1 MRRFLPILTGLAS
14 GGLAFPYLPDLLS
27 RSDKLP
33 PTADALYVFPGKL
46 ETRAKCSAR
55 LFRQGLAP
63 LVVFTGSRIRPELR
77 AVGMPYSDAELG
89 AKLAAR
95 AGVPASAEVIIPSG
109 RSTWAD
115 AAAVSEWAAQ
125 TGNRSISAVTSPS
138 HARRAGE
145 SLRIALEPIGGK
157 VWMTTCERSYSDIS
171 GWWWHEKPLI
181 EVSNETIKLGLYLF
195 KYFLPSWLGLSPE
208 APSTEIQP
216 QPAPSEKKTR

>member
-1 MRRFLPILTGLAS
+1 MVLSIGL
-14 GGLAFPYLPDLLS
+14 LAFPYLPDLLS
-27 RSDKLP
+27 RSDQLP

-77 AVGMPYSDAELG
+77 AIGMPYSDAELG

-95 AGVPASAEVIIPSG
+95 AGVPTSAEIIIPAG

-115 AAAVSEWAAQ
+115 AAAVSQWAEQ
-125 TGNRSISAVTSPS
+125 TGNRRIIAVTSPS

-145 SLRIALEPIGGK
+145 SLRIALEPLGGK
-157 VWMTTCERSYSDIS
+157 VWVTTCERSYSDIS

-181 EVSNETIKLGLYLF
+181 EVTNETIKLGLYLF
-195 KYFLPSWLGLSPE
+195 KYFLPSWLSLTPDSPS
-208 APSTEIQP
+208 AGVDP
-216 QPAPSEKKTR
+216 QPAPSEKKSQ

>member
-1 MRRFLPILTGLAS
+1 MVLSIGL
-14 GGLAFPYLPDLLS
+14 LAFPYLPDLLS
-27 RSDKLP
+27 RSDQLP

-77 AVGMPYSDAELG
+77 AIGMPYSDAELG

-95 AGVPASAEVIIPSG
+95 AGVPTSAEIIIPAG

-115 AAAVSEWAAQ
+115 AAAVSQWAQQ
-125 TGNRSISAVTSPS
+125 TGNRRIIAVTSPS

-145 SLRIALEPIGGK
+145 SLRIALEPLGGK
-157 VWMTTCERSYSDIS
+157 VWVTTCERSYSDIS

-181 EVSNETIKLGLYLF
+181 EVTNETIKLGLYLF
-195 KYFLPSWLGLSPE
+195 KYFLPSWLSLTPDSPP
-208 APSTEIQP
+208 AGVDP
-216 QPAPSEKKTR
+216 QPAPSEKKSG